1 MERVFPPGTLP
12 CLIVGR
18 GSFSNSW
25 NFCFL
30 VSLNYETQLAKYKHA
45 KNETKET
52 WNSRNMPGRPNNEVK
67 PLTIT
72 LSAKK
77 KFAPIP
83 YFKAKCLKFF
93 NVILF

>member
-52 WNSRNMPGRPNNEVK
+52 WNSRNMPGRPNNKVDQTSYNYTQRKKEICSH
-67 PLTIT
+67 PL
-72 LSAKK
+72 
-77 KFAPIP
+77 FQG
-83 YFKAKCLKFF
+83 
-93 NVILF
+93 